1 MSEQKISHQDLVRR
15 LFKDPRTIN
24 LSPEQVN
31 LLHAA
36 VGLAGEA
43 GEVLDRVKKCVF
55 NGNADYFRHQM
66 INELGDL
73 EFYLE
78 ALRQSLGVTRE
89 QTLEANIVKLSAR
102 YEGLKYSDKAA
113 AARRDEG

>member
-1 MSEQKISHQDLVRR
+1 MSDQISHPELVRK
-15 LFKDPRTIN
+15 LFKDPRTIH

-43 GEVLDRVKKCVF
+43 GEVLDRVKKLAF
-55 NGNADYFRHQM
+55 NGNDAYFRQQM

-73 EFYLE
+73 EFYAE
-78 ALRQSLGVTRE
+78 ALRQSLGVTRQ
-89 QTLEANIVKLSAR
+89 QTLDANTAKLSTR
-102 YEGLKYSDKAA
+102 YQGLEYSDEAA
-113 AARRDEG
+113 AARADEA